1 MDSYVKYCK
10 IVDGHAWTVVVANY
24 VIRKDFECEVL
35 VSRCDQQK
43 N

>member
-24 VIRKDFECEVL
+24 VIHKNFDCVL
-35 VSRCDQQK
+35 SVPILNTK
-43 N
+43 EN